1 VAVGVDGAAVEG
13 KAAKTAVEACAVKAA
28 AMEGERTS
36 AATMEGERT
45 RAAVPNHCESAA
57 AESTTAAHGVRADP
71 TTPAHTS
78 TVPAAHPRAHTGPG
92 PAAEVPTPVPAAAT
106 RGGSG
111 GGKGD
116 RRTDR
121 RGGGKDHYAL
131 SEHGSIPP

>member
-1 VAVGVDGAAVEG
+1 
-13 KAAKTAVEACAVKAA
+13 VEACAVKAA

-57 AESTTAAHGVRADP
+57 AESTTAAHGVRAHP
-71 TTPAHTS
+71 TTRAHTS
-78 TVPAAHPRAHTGPG
+78 TVPAAD
-92 PAAEVPTPVPAAAT
+92 VSTPVSAAAT
-106 RGGSG
+106 RGCNGW
-111 GGKGD
+111 GKGD